1 MCHITEAFRPKTATN
16 PLSLVASVYSLIFEE
31 KFLLQHPLHCIAET
45 LESLAANGGT
55 YRKNSD
61 VVELALPHD
70 PQQRVILWP
79 DGN

>member
-1 MCHITEAFRPKTATN
+1 MQSVSHAGPTKKKIVQEMCDADHT
-16 PLSLVASVYSLIFEE
+16 
-31 KFLLQHPLHCIAET
+31 KFLLQHPLHCRAET

-70 PQQRVILWP
+70 PQQGVILWP